1 MAGFHK
7 LYVVGGEGGFM
18 GADGVNPIDY
28 ILAVG
33 TSDRMWFEVR
43 DFRPRQRIA
52 AVQATVPAGPD
63 DPNALVDAVL
73 AFDLGRFADCPSF
86 AEVRDQRDGVERLD
100 FDRGLNIPPAW
111 AKLRE
116 EARPIFTRMGIWEAD
131 LREVRQNVR

>member
-1 MAGFHK
+1 MAGYK
-7 LYVVGGEGGFM
+7 LYVVGGAGGFM

-43 DFRPRQRIA
+43 DYRPRTQIG
-52 AVQATVPAGPD
+52 AVQVTVPAGPND
-63 DPNALVDAVL
+63 ANALIDAVL

-86 AEVRDQRDGVERLD
+86 ADVRDQLQGVERLD
-100 FDRGLNIPPAW
+100 FDRGLNIPTAW

-116 EARPIFTRMGIWEAD
+116 EARPIFARMGIWEAD
-131 LREVRQNVR
+131 LREVRQSV